1 MKGGL
6 CAIKQNVKKKKK
18 LEEGTR
24 EMCLSQRVAC
34 GGVWM
39 WVYYLALEILSNWS
53 IGQEVQGKMVRQYQV
68 YPFNVKPA
76 LVFPSPEED
85 DVKADIITVL
95 QSPSTGQRTVGEKN
109 HSISNQKIR
118 NTRALPADVTVLQIN
133 GK

>member
-1 MKGGL
+1 M
-6 CAIKQNVKKKKK
+6 
-18 LEEGTR
+18 
-24 EMCLSQRVAC
+24 
-34 GGVWM
+34 
-39 WVYYLALEILSNWS
+39 
-53 IGQEVQGKMVRQYQV
+53 RQYQV